1 MDIQNWFHTNVNSD
15 GAVPKSKIDLT
26 LYYCDSSAAE
36 FQVHIRFT
44 LEILL
49 DEKIDQKICK
59 NNNFQIL

>member
-1 MDIQNWFHTNVNSD
+1 MNSD